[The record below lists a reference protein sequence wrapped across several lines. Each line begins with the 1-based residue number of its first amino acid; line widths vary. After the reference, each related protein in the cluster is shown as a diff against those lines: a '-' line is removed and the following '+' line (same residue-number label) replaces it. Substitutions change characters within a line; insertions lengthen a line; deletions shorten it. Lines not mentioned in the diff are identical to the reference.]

1 MRLYRTRKNTLLI
14 YNNIKMQTPKQ
25 IKEQYVSQVSSD
37 NDVWNEKN
45 SALMK
50 HTAKILQ
57 YLEKLESRLEE
68 KKLIEELKN
77 F

>member
-1 MRLYRTRKNTLLI
+1 MGSSQYTQ
-14 YNNIKMQTPKQ
+14 MQTPKQ

-45 SALMK
+45 GALMK

-57 YLEKLESRLEE
+57 YLEKLEARLEA
-68 KKLIEELKN
+68 KDLLEELKK